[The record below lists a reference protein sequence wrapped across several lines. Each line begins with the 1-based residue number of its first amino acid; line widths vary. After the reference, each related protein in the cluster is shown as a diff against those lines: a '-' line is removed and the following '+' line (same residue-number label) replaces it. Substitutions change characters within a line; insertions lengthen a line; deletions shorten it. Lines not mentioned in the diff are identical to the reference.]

1 MLGFSIDQMV
11 SLVVVLIV
19 AFTVHEYAHA
29 WTANYFGDDTPRLQ
43 GRLTLNPLK
52 HLDPLG
58 ALMLFVAGFGWAK
71 PVMVNPYALEQRSP
85 AAPMLVALAGPVSN
99 FIMAILA
106 ALPIRLGLVPITF
119 GTGGWM
125 PTAFTFLYT
134 FISLNLLLGIFNLI
148 PVSPLDGEKV
158 LYYFLPPSGRRGFD
172 LMRQWTPIPMLVV
185 LFVLPRLGLPL
196 VQWVVG
202 VPVSFLTRLLIG

>member
-99 FIMAILA
+99 FIMAIVA